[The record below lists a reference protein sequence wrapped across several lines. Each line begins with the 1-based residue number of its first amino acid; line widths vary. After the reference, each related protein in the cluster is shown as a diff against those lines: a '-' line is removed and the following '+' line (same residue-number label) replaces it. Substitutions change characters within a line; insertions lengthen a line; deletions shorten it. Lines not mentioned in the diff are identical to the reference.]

1 MNQVNRVV
9 VANYGGSVP
18 LSKPSSAITARASK
32 ASHSSNVCSSKPV
45 SDSDNRPS
53 KLVVMLFQVILLV
66 VATFIQVKPLVLVMF
81 V

>member
-1 MNQVNRVV
+1 M
-9 VANYGGSVP
+9 ANYDGSVRP
-18 LSKPSSAITARASK
+18 SKPSSAITVRASK
-32 ASHSSNVCSSKPV
+32 PSHSSNVCSSKPV

-53 KLVVMLFQVILLV
+53 KLVVMLIQVILLA